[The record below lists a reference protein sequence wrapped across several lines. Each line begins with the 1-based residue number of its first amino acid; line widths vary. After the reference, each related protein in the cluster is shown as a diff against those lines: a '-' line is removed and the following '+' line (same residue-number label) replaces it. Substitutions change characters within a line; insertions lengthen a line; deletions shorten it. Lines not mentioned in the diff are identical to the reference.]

1 MNISGIVVTT
11 APECSE
17 AVSEA
22 INALGWARV
31 DHSDDTGRL
40 IATLE
45 GETTEIEIERLKE
58 LKRLPG
64 VLFAEMVVHCFEDE
78 PTPPIESEAASQYL
92 NDETTM
98 DGRSFYQRLKALG
111 NG

>member
-1 MNISGIVVTT
+1 MNISGVVVTT
-11 APECSE
+11 APERIE

-45 GETTEIEIERLKE
+45 GETTEIEIERLQK

-78 PTPPIESEAASQYL
+78 PTPPIESGAATHYL
-92 NDETTM
+92 NDETATE
-98 DGRSFYQRLKALG
+98 GRSFYQRLTALG